1 VGGSGLVAYEAKW
14 RRKLQR
20 LQRAH
25 PERWRVPG
33 LSAEEVLDLLTLRLI
48 EVVTA
53 DGTALPKYR
62 RAGKEWGM
70 LCVQEHLRTLRK
82 SFGLSAIFADF
93 DEAPLFT
100 HAPSQ
105 EEQWLDWEA
114 SRSRA
119 LARERAEL
127 GLSRPQRRWLAALKL
142 SANAGA
148 FFESSDEPNL
158 SAASRLLGK
167 NRSSAQ
173 RAYRELQCRF
183 IKELNHL
190 K

>member
-1 VGGSGLVAYEAKW
+1 
-14 RRKLQR
+14 
-20 LQRAH
+20 
-25 PERWRVPG
+25 
-33 LSAEEVLDLLTLRLI
+33 
-48 EVVTA
+48 
-53 DGTALPKYR
+53 
-62 RAGKEWGM
+62 M
-70 LCVQEHLRTLRK
+70 QEHLQALRK
-82 SFGLSAIFADF
+82 SFGLSAMPVDF
-93 DEAPLFT
+93 DEAPLFM

-105 EEQWLDWEA
+105 EDQWLDREA
-114 SRSRA
+114 AQGMA

-148 FFESSDEPNL
+148 FFESSHEPNL

-173 RAYRELQCRF
+173 RAYRELQGRF